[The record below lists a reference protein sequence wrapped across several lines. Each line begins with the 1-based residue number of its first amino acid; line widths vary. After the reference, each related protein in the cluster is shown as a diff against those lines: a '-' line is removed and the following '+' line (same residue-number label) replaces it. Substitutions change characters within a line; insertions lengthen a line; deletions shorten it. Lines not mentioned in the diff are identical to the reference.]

1 MKKAKTNYGCSMIVA
16 AVEEMKRQS
25 DLEVILFSKFEIV
38 HVIARSTETMK
49 IYDDL
54 CQSGGG
60 WDLLTEIKDN
70 NNAVREKHYIA
81 PIDSIE
87 INLKG

>member
-1 MKKAKTNYGCSMIVA
+1 MKKAKVNYKRSRIAA
-16 AVEEMKRQS
+16 AVEEIKTHS
-25 DLEVILFSKFEIV
+25 DLEIILFASCEIV
-38 HVIARSTETMK
+38 HVIAHTAETMK